1 MSFYC
6 NFNSRFIINYHVF
19 LQIANVLSY
28 IACLAMAKMWSESY
42 CDCTFK
48 KKNTKSIT
56 CSYAHSVT
64 LCSVNFPNAK
74 WNGRGIIAVGNYFQS
89 DVLLHSLSH
98 SARWVTI
105 CLWYI
110 PMDGWQSTTYLS
122 PPYKSAVERTSS
134 HWKAMWSLLPF
145 PVFSIGWNIGVFI
158 DIDMFRK
165 TIKVTSKLH
174 QSSAK
179 NLLLKD
185 FFSFPRQI
193 AEHHTESRE
202 VCHRIIYQK

>member
-1 MSFYC
+1 MLFT
-6 NFNSRFIINYHVF
+6 VG
-19 LQIANVLSY
+19 
-28 IACLAMAKMWSESY
+28 
-42 CDCTFK
+42 
-48 KKNTKSIT
+48 
-56 CSYAHSVT
+56 SYASSAT

-74 WNGRGIIAVGNYFQS
+74 RNGCGIIAVGNYFQS
-89 DVLLHSLSH
+89 DVILYWLSY
-98 SARWVTI
+98 SARWVCI
-105 CLWYI
+105 CLWCM

-122 PPYKSAVERTSS
+122 PPYKSALERTVSR
-134 HWKAMWSLLPF
+134 WKAMWSLLPF

-185 FFSFPRQI
+185 FFSFSEANCRASQWVSRSVSQNRLPEVKI
-193 AEHHTESRE
+193 ATCMLSLTEDSLNHSWGKCA
-202 VCHRIIYQK
+202 V